1 MKLLSILLILNI
13 MQSIYKDNPSH
24 EIIYFGGGCFWC
36 VEAVFE
42 DVNGVIDVVSGYAG
56 GKIKNPSYR
65 DVSSGRT
72 EHAEVCKITYDKSII
87 ALEELLEIFFLTH
100 DPTTL
105 NRQGNDIGRHYR
117 SIIFFNTQIE
127 EKIIKKYVKRI
138 NHTIYDKKMVTE
150 IKQYNDFYLA
160 ENYHQGYYKLNNQ
173 QPYCKIIIN
182 PKLLKA
188 RKKLNKY
195 Y

>member
-1 MKLLSILLILNI
+1 